1 MRRRPTISK
10 RGERWSAIVD
20 VAPPGSPVREQRR
33 LTGRTKAEVSAQ
45 VDALLGEVRDNSYV
59 APSELTFGQYML
71 GWLDALELRAHK
83 ATTVIAYRRVVTNH
97 LLTQKLGDAPDPRH
111 WPTIAR
117 TRLDLLTARQLDDLY
132 AGLLT
137 AGRRDGKE
145 GGLSRRSV
153 RFLASVLGKAL
164 KDAAR
169 KGLVRTN
176 VALNADPPSEKASQ
190 APETKVW
197 TPEQARRFLSS
208 VAEDPDA
215 LLWRFYL
222 ATGCRRGEALGL
234 RWSDVDL
241 DAGRVSIAQQYTM
254 VGAVPT
260 MLPVKSDR
268 SRRVVDLD
276 PATIDSLRRHRVQQ
290 AEHKLALGEF
300 YDPDELGLVFAK
312 PDGSPHHPKRVSAR
326 FKVRVERAGVPM
338 LRLHDL
344 RHTAASIM
352 LASGEQARV
361 VQERLGHST
370 VAFTLARYQKVLP
383 GAQAEAATRYAR
395 LLDGSDG

>member
-1 MRRRPTISK
+1 
-10 RGERWSAIVD
+10 
-20 VAPPGSPVREQRR
+20 
-33 LTGRTKAEVSAQ
+33 
-45 VDALLGEVRDNSYV
+45 
-59 APSELTFGQYML
+59 
-71 GWLDALELRAHK
+71 
-83 ATTVIAYRRVVTNH
+83 
-97 LLTQKLGDAPDPRH
+97 
-111 WPTIAR
+111 
-117 TRLDLLTARQLDDLY
+117 
-132 AGLLT
+132 
-137 AGRRDGKE
+137 
-145 GGLSRRSV
+145 
-153 RFLASVLGKAL
+153 
-164 KDAAR
+164 
-169 KGLVRTN
+169 
-176 VALNADPPSEKASQ
+176 
-190 APETKVW
+190 
-197 TPEQARRFLSS
+197 
-208 VAEDPDA
+208 
-215 LLWRFYL
+215 
-222 ATGCRRGEALGL
+222 
-234 RWSDVDL
+234 
-241 DAGRVSIAQQYTM
+241 M

-290 AEHKLALGEF
+290 AEHKLALGES

-312 PDGSPHHPKRVSAR
+312 PDGSPHHPKRMSAR